1 MSKFV
6 STRNISKT
14 QNFLTFSNI
23 HRYFLYFRI
32 FKYFTQYHGGHPFR
46 RVNTPYNTR
55 GNDVTQIPPQ
65 FRTILFKDSIL
76 CTGPQLWNDLP
87 SHLKTNLHSANT
99 PTFKKSLKTFLYNCQ
114 NT

>member
-1 MSKFV
+1 MSKFE
-6 STRNISKT
+6 STRNIKHKI
-14 QNFLTFSNI
+14 FLLSAIFINI
-23 HRYFLYFRI
+23 FYTSVA
-32 FKYFTQYHGGHPFR
+32 KYFTQYRGGHPFR

-55 GNDVTQIPPQ
+55 GNDVNLIPPQ
-65 FRTILFKDSIL
+65 FRTTLFKHSIL